1 MTNLVSFYNKMPNL
15 MDEGR
20 AVDIL
25 FLDFRNLMEFN
36 KEKCKALH
44 LGKNNAWGHPAE
56 KQLCIKEPGGP
67 GHQVEY
73 ESATCTCC

>member
-25 FLDFRNLMEFN
+25 FLDLRNLMEFN
-36 KEKCKALH
+36 KEKCSPA
-44 LGKNNAWGHPAE
+44 LGKE
-56 KQLCIKEPGGP
+56 
-67 GHQVEY
+67 
-73 ESATCTCC
+73 